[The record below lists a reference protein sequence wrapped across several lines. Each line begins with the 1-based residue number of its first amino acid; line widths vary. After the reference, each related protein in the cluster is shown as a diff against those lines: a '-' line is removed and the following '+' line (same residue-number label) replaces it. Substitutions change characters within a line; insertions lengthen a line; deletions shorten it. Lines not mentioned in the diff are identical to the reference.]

1 MSTHA
6 QIGVKMPDG
15 AIVGCY
21 VHYDGA
27 TMQPRIES
35 YLEEY
40 TTTNLAMVIMTAQA
54 RGGIRSFHS
63 PGHRDIRASTELLDD
78 VGQPLVIDDANWNEW
93 HYGAAYKYLV
103 DYKTG
108 IISMRSKY

>member
-1 MSTHA
+1 MGTHA
-6 QIGVKMPDG
+6 QLGVKMPDG

-27 TMQPRIES
+27 TMQPRIEC

-40 TTTNLAMVIMTAQA
+40 TTTNLAMMIMTAQA

-63 PGHRDIRASTELLDD
+63 PGLHNPKRSTELLDD
-78 VGQPLVIDDANWNEW
+78 TGQPLIIDDGNWNEW
-93 HYGAAYKYLV
+93 HYGAAYKYLI
-103 DYKTG
+103 DYETG
-108 IISMRSKY
+108 NISMRSRY